1 MSKNIVI
8 KFTGTTSPSVD
19 NFTIVVNNATSTG
32 LSITSGTN
40 PHNGTGTVLGTIGL
54 FDNFVTGRT
63 IATGVSRTTLLDGY
77 QINNIN
83 CGDYLAVA
91 GSNSENCTNQ
101 NGVNIISFNSQPKV
115 ELVLNYLTE
124 DGNASLSSEL
134 EVYGTNGTPNPS
146 PTSVVVNAPSTGSYS
161 GSLYLTTAGTYSFT
175 YTTTQY
181 GGSVNMTGKST
192 QLNFTDC

>member
-8 KFTGTTSPSVD
+8 KFTGTTSTNVD
-19 NFTIVVNNATSTG
+19 NFTIVVNNAASNG
-32 LSITSGTN
+32 LSVTSGTN

-63 IATGVSRTTLLDGY
+63 IATGVSRATLLSGY
-77 QINNIN
+77 QINNVN

-101 NGVNIISFNSQPKV
+101 NGVNIIGFNSEPKI
-115 ELVLNYLTE
+115 ELVLNYLTP

-146 PTSVVVNAPSTGSYS
+146 PTSVVVNAASIGSYS
-161 GSLYLTTAGTYSFT
+161 GSLYLTNAGTYSFT
-175 YTTTQY
+175 YTTVQY
-181 GGSVNMTGKST
+181 GGSYDMTGKST